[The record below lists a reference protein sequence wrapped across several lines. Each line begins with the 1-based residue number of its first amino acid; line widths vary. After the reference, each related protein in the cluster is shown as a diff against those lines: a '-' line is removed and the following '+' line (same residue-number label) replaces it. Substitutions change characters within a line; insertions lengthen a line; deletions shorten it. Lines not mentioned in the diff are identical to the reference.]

1 MKTLLAFL
9 QTRLWRTGHD
19 TLPTWQAMP
28 LVLLR
33 ALVLSIRD
41 IAGERLNLRAMSLV
55 YTTLLSLVPL
65 LAVSFSVLKAFGVH
79 NAARPTL
86 LSLLAP
92 LGDER
97 IQMVDQIMGFVDNIK
112 VGVLGVVGVALLLYT
127 AVSLVQKVEQGF
139 NEVWRVRRERTFA
152 QRFSNYLSVI
162 FTAPVLLFAIAS
174 IGASVFDDAIFSWLG
189 VSGSLA
195 DGLRVLQRML
205 PLLILVAVFSFI
217 YVLVPNTRVRNVPAI
232 TGAIVA
238 ALLWQLSGVL
248 FAQFVAGASNY
259 VAVYSGFAIVIVFM
273 VWIYVIW
280 LIMLFGACVAFYTQ
294 NPGYSP
300 GHDDDAAFSPRQR
313 ERIALAALGRLAQ
326 AHADGVPGLTPHE
339 LAYGLRL
346 PEPVLEE
353 VLRPFLDQRLVAR
366 TDDPLP
372 RWLPAVDPASV
383 PLARLLVV
391 FRLQGE
397 QHQLHWHDLAGE
409 PALNA
414 LENRLDECQQSALG
428 KMTWQDLGAGL
439 VAPPADISEP

>member
-1 MKTLLAFL
+1 MKALLAYL
-9 QTRLWRTGHD
+9 HERLWRAGNEA
-19 TLPTWQAMP
+19 LPAWQALP
-28 LVLLR
+28 LLLVR

-97 IQMVDQIMGFVDNIK
+97 VQMVDHITGFVDNIK

-174 IGASVFDDAIFSWLG
+174 IGASVFDDAIFNWLG
-189 VSGSLA
+189 VSGTLA
-195 DGLRVLQRML
+195 VGLRVLQSML
-205 PLLILVAVFSFI
+205 PPLILVAVFSFI
-217 YVLVPNTRVRNVPAI
+217 YSLVPNTRVRNIPAVA
-232 TGAIVA
+232 GAIVA

-248 FAQFVAGASNY
+248 FAQFVAGSANY

-280 LIMLFGACVAFYTQ
+280 LILLFGACVAFYMQ

-300 GHDDDAAFSPRQR
+300 GHDDGAAFSPRQR
-313 ERIALAALGRLAQ
+313 ERIALAALGQLAR
-326 AHADGVPGLTPHE
+326 AHAVSVPGLTPHE
-339 LAYGLRL
+339 LANSLHL

-353 VLRPFLDQRLVAR
+353 VLAPFLDQQLVAR

-383 PLARLLVV
+383 PLARLLEV

-397 QHQLHWHDLAGE
+397 QHQLHWHDLDGE
-409 PALNA
+409 PALIA
-414 LENRLDECQQSALG
+414 LEGRLDECQQSALG
-428 KMTWQDLGAGL
+428 EMTWHDLGADPI
-439 VAPPADISEP
+439 VARVDQP

>member
-9 QTRLWRTGHD
+9 HERLWRAGNEA
-19 TLPTWQAMP
+19 LPAWQALP
-28 LVLLR
+28 LLLVR

-86 LSLLAP
+86 LGLLAP

-97 IQMVDQIMGFVDNIK
+97 VQMVDQITGFVDNIK

-174 IGASVFDDAIFSWLG
+174 IGASVFDEAIFNWLG
-189 VSGSLA
+189 VSGTLA
-195 DGLRVLQRML
+195 DALRVLQSML

-217 YVLVPNTRVRNVPAI
+217 YSLVPNTRVRNVPAV

-248 FAQFVAGASNY
+248 FAQFVAGSANY

-280 LIMLFGACVAFYTQ
+280 LILLFGACVAFYMQ

-300 GHDDDAAFSPRQR
+300 GHDDGAAFSPRQR
-313 ERIALAALGRLAQ
+313 ERIALAALGQLAR
-326 AHADGVPGLTPHE
+326 AHAVSVPGLTPHE
-339 LAYGLRL
+339 LANSLHL

-353 VLRPFLDQRLVAR
+353 VLAPFLDQQMVAR
-366 TDDPLP
+366 TDDTLP

-383 PLARLLVV
+383 PLARLLEV

-397 QHQLHWHDLAGE
+397 QHQLHWHDLDGE
-409 PALNA
+409 TALIA
-414 LENRLDECQQSALG
+414 LESRLDECQQSALG
-428 KMTWQDLGAGL
+428 DMTWQDLGAGL
-439 VAPPADISEP
+439 VGSHAEKP

>member
-9 QTRLWRTGHD
+9 HERLWRAGNEA
-19 TLPTWQAMP
+19 LPAWQALP
-28 LVLLR
+28 LLLVR

-97 IQMVDQIMGFVDNIK
+97 VQMVDQITGFVDNIK

-174 IGASVFDDAIFSWLG
+174 IGASVFDEAIFNWLG
-189 VSGSLA
+189 VSGALA
-195 DGLRVLQRML
+195 DGLRVLQSML

-217 YVLVPNTRVRNVPAI
+217 YSLVPNTRVRNIPAV

-238 ALLWQLSGVL
+238 ALLWQLSGLL
-248 FAQFVAGASNY
+248 FAQFVAGSANY

-280 LIMLFGACVAFYTQ
+280 LILLFGACVAFYMQ

-300 GHDDDAAFSPRQR
+300 GHDDGAAFSPRQR
-313 ERIALAALGRLAQ
+313 ERIALAALGQLAR
-326 AHADGVPGLTPHE
+326 AHAVSVPGLTPHE
-339 LAYGLRL
+339 LANSLHL

-353 VLRPFLDQRLVAR
+353 VLAPFLDQQMVAR

-383 PLARLLVV
+383 PLARLLEV

-397 QHQLHWHDLAGE
+397 QHQLHWHDLDGE
-409 PALNA
+409 TALIA
-414 LENRLDECQQSALG
+414 LESRLDECQQSALG
-428 KMTWQDLGAGL
+428 GMTWQDLGIGL
-439 VAPPADISEP
+439 VASHAEKP

>member
-9 QTRLWRTGHD
+9 HERLWRAGNEA
-19 TLPTWQAMP
+19 LPAWQALP
-28 LVLLR
+28 LLLVR

-92 LGDER
+92 LGDESV
-97 IQMVDQIMGFVDNIK
+97 QMVDQITGFVDNIK

-174 IGASVFDDAIFSWLG
+174 IGASVFDEAIFNWLG
-189 VSGSLA
+189 VSGTLA
-195 DGLRVLQRML
+195 DGLRVLQSML

-217 YVLVPNTRVRNVPAI
+217 YSLVPNTRVRNVPAV

-248 FAQFVAGASNY
+248 FAQFVAGSANY

-280 LIMLFGACVAFYTQ
+280 LILLFGACVAFYMQ

-300 GHDDDAAFSPRQR
+300 GHDDGAAFSPRQR
-313 ERIALAALGRLAQ
+313 ERIALAALGQLAR
-326 AHADGVPGLTPHE
+326 AHAVSVPGLTPHE
-339 LAYGLRL
+339 LANSLHL

-353 VLRPFLDQRLVAR
+353 VLAPFLDQQMVAR

-383 PLARLLVV
+383 PLARLLEV

-397 QHQLHWHDLAGE
+397 QHQLHWHDLDGE
-409 PALNA
+409 TALIA
-414 LENRLDECQQSALG
+414 LESRLDECQQSALG
-428 KMTWQDLGAGL
+428 DMTWQDLGAGL
-439 VAPPADISEP
+439 VASHAEKP